1 MVLHQIAARPLRRAG
16 AFRLALLGALLFN
29 LSSAWAFAFLAN
41 LPVGLPIVDD
51 AARVSMSAAI
61 AIDFMLVTLFALHHS
76 VMARPG
82 AKAALARWLDP
93 SFERPLY
100 VMGAALALM
109 TIMWFWQPVP
119 VPLWMIDTA
128 PLRWAVWAVYG
139 LGWLLVV
146 GALFAIDPWE
156 FLGFRQALAA
166 WRGTAASAPR
176 FQTPWLY
183 RLVRHPM
190 QLGLLLAFW
199 ATPDMTVGRLVFAGA
214 MTVYLLIGLGFEER
228 ALVRAHGD
236 VYRDYQRRV
245 PMLLPFARFRQPSR
259 RTQAG

>member
-1 MVLHQIAARPLRRAG
+1 MEMVLHHIAARPLGRAG
-16 AFRLALLGALLFN
+16 AFCLALVGALLFN
-29 LSSAWAFAFLAN
+29 LASAWALAFLAN
-41 LPVGLPIVDD
+41 LPVGLPTID
-51 AARVSMSAAI
+51 AIARVSTGVAVAI
-61 AIDFMLVTLFALHHS
+61 NLLLVTMFALHHS

-82 AKAALARWLDP
+82 AKAALARWIDP

-100 VMGAALALM
+100 VLCAALALLALM
-109 TIMWFWQPVP
+109 GFWQPMP
-119 VPLWMIDTA
+119 ARLWTVDAA
-128 PLRWAVWAVYG
+128 PLRWSLWAIYG

-146 GALFAIDPWE
+146 AAVLAIDPWE

-166 WRGTAASAPR
+166 WRGTAVPAPR

-214 MTVYLLIGLGFEER
+214 MTVYLLIGLAFEER
-228 ALVRAHGD
+228 ALVQAYGD

-245 PMLLPFARFRQPSR
+245 PMLLPFARFR
-259 RTQAG
+259 